1 MAISAQGLTF
11 VFAGTTISVTSV
23 SVNDSSDL
31 LDGTDLNVAP
41 GGNRIYVNGFA
52 TDREIQIDYFNN
64 DILASGDSGQLAI
77 SGPISFSGTA
87 TINTSSLSA
96 SVGDLVRG
104 TATFRVRS
112 V

>member
-11 VFAGTTISVTSV
+11 VFAGTTLSVTSV
-23 SVNDSSDL
+23 SVNDNTEL
-31 LDGTDLNVAP
+31 LDATDLGVAQ

-52 TDREIQIDYFNN
+52 VDREVTIDYFNN
-64 DILASGDSGQLAI
+64 NILTAGESGALQI

-87 TINTSSLSA
+87 TINTSSLTA

-104 TATFRVRS
+104 SATFRVVS
-112 V
+112 